1 MAECIV
7 KKSNNGEYI
16 SDFAHTK
23 IISIFWI
30 FVYTQLSWYVA
41 LFAFI
46 TVNWQGQM
54 RFLDVKRWHGEA
66 DEAARPMP
74 GNEENEVRHCFHPEK
89 SYLFLSITNTFTKY
103 SEKRNSGDHKFLCVI
118 IPTCMLFKPHFGI
131 TVSIFSCCRYGFQ
144 YNYFQLYLII

>member
-7 KKSNNGEYI
+7 KKSNNGEYKYPSYAQTNFHFFGI
-16 SDFAHTK
+16 SY
-23 IISIFWI
+23 
-30 FVYTQLSWYVA
+30 VYSYVMICYLS
-41 LFAFI
+41 AFI
-46 TVNWQGQM
+46 TINRQGQI